1 MSSSLLATVLALTS
15 ALMHASWNAAVK
27 SGADRLTAVG
37 AVDATALVICAAAAP
52 FVLPPSGA
60 AWTFIGLSLVLNT
73 VFRLCLVRAYQL
85 GDFGQM
91 YPLIRGISPLAVAAL
106 SVLVLHQSLTALAWT
121 GVVVISAGI
130 TSLVLAGGRAGFRPL
145 PIAYALVAG
154 LCVAGYTASDAAGLH
169 TGAGLPS
176 YTVYLFLVESV
187 PMPLIT
193 AAVRRRRVLDYL
205 RTDWRTG
212 LLGGLAALASYV
224 LMLAA
229 LSLGAVARVEALRE
243 TSIILAAGI
252 GALFFKEAMGR
263 HRIVCAVIVTGGI
276 VLVSL

>member
-37 AVDATALVICAAAAP
+37 VVDATALVICAAAAP

-91 YPLIRGISPLAVAAL
+91 YPIIRGISPLAVAAL

-130 TSLVLAGGRAGFRPL
+130 SSLVLAGGRAGFRPL

-169 TGAGLPS
+169 TGAGLLS

-212 LLGGLAALASYV
+212 LLGGLAALLSYV

-276 VLVSL
+276 VLVSM